1 MLANFLSKYKPI
13 NFISLLVFFFLNFC
27 IAVFSSFF
35 DDGYSLDIVI
45 NLGILALLFFTIFFI
60 FNFINTRNNLTF
72 DNSYAYFLFIVLAV
86 LLLSNLINY
95 KILVKMTVYLL
106 FLRKIYSL
114 KSNKKTIAKLFD
126 SGFWLGIFFILEPVF
141 ILLFILIYLSIYLHN
156 KITIHTLFTP
166 LMGFISPLIIFFT
179 YTFWFDKTEEFTRL
193 FYFDTR
199 FSAELYVKSK
209 YIWAI
214 GTTFFLT
221 IFAIILKSS
230 KVLSV
235 NNTFRKNWILLIT
248 NFFLLILL
256 TILIP
261 QKTESELIYIL
272 FPIAIILANGIELI
286 EKKQFKDMIL
296 YFFFIGCVCFQ
307 FLL

>member
-1 MLANFLSKYKPI
+1 MLANFLSKSKPI
-13 NFISLLVFFFLNFC
+13 NFIGLLIFFFFNFF
-27 IAVFSSFF
+27 ITVFSSFF
-35 DDGYSLDIVI
+35 TDGFSI
-45 NLGILALLFFTIFFI
+45 NVMLKSGILALLFFTIFFI

-72 DNSYAYFLFIVLAV
+72 DNSYAYFLFIVLVV
-86 LLLSNLINY
+86 LLLSDLINY
-95 KILVKMTVYLL
+95 NILVKMTVYLL

-126 SGFWLGIFFILEPVF
+126 SGFWLGIFFILEPVV

-166 LMGFISPLIIFFT
+166 LMGFISPLVIFFT
-179 YTFWFDKTEEFTRL
+179 YNFWFDKTEEFTRL

-199 FSAELYVKSK
+199 FSTELYVKSK
-209 YIWAI
+209 YIWVI

-221 IFAIILKSS
+221 VFAMIFKSS

-296 YFFFIGCVCFQ
+296 YFFLIGCVCFQ

>member
-1 MLANFLSKYKPI
+1 
-13 NFISLLVFFFLNFC
+13 
-27 IAVFSSFF
+27 
-35 DDGYSLDIVI
+35 
-45 NLGILALLFFTIFFI
+45 
-60 FNFINTRNNLTF
+60 
-72 DNSYAYFLFIVLAV
+72 
-86 LLLSNLINY
+86 
-95 KILVKMTVYLL
+95 
-106 FLRKIYSL
+106 
-114 KSNKKTIAKLFD
+114 
-126 SGFWLGIFFILEPVF
+126 
-141 ILLFILIYLSIYLHN
+141 
-156 KITIHTLFTP
+156 
-166 LMGFISPLIIFFT
+166 MGFISPLIIFFT
-179 YTFWFDKTEEFTRL
+179 YTFWFDKNEEFTRL
-193 FYFDTR
+193 FYFDTS

-209 YIWAI
+209 YIWVI

>member
-1 MLANFLSKYKPI
+1 MLANFLSKSKPI

-72 DNSYAYFLFIVLAV
+72 DNSYAYFLFIVLVV

-221 IFAIILKSS
+221 IFAMILKSS

>member
-1 MLANFLSKYKPI
+1 MLANFLSKSKPI

-27 IAVFSSFF
+27 IAIFSSFF

-45 NLGILALLFFTIFFI
+45 KLGILALLFFTIFFI
-60 FNFINTRNNLTF
+60 FNFINTKNNLTF
-72 DNSYAYFLFIVLAV
+72 DNSYAYFLFIVLVV

-95 KILVKMTVYLL
+95 NILVKMTVYLL

-114 KSNKKTIAKLFD
+114 KSNKKTITKLFD
-126 SGFWLGIFFILEPVF
+126 SGLWLGIFFILEPVF

-166 LMGFISPLIIFFT
+166 LMGFISPLVIFFT
-179 YTFWFDKTEEFTRL
+179 YNFWFDKTEEFTRL
-193 FYFDTR
+193 FYFDTS

-221 IFAIILKSS
+221 IFAMILKSS

-261 QKTESELIYIL
+261 QKTESELVYIL

-286 EKKQFKDMIL
+286 EKKLFKDMIL
-296 YFFFIGCVCFQ
+296 YFFLIGCVCFQ

>member
-1 MLANFLSKYKPI
+1 MLANFLSKSKPI

-72 DNSYAYFLFIVLAV
+72 DNSYAYFLFIVLV
-86 LLLSNLINY
+86 VILLSNLINY
-95 KILVKMTVYLL
+95 KILIKMTVYLL

-179 YTFWFDKTEEFTRL
+179 YSFWFDKTEEFTRL

-199 FSAELYVKSK
+199 FSVELYVKSK
-209 YIWAI
+209 YIWVI

>member
-1 MLANFLSKYKPI
+1 MLANFLSKSKPI

-221 IFAIILKSS
+221 IFAMILKSS